1 MRNEDAGA
9 SGGETAAM
17 EVCQRSG
24 RERRW
29 SEERERERNQV
40 HERRATGFSEVDEA
54 GSWRSEGDGILNGPI
69 NGGGAPIGCSGC
81 MRAQLDIEK
90 TAVAGSLHQL
100 HIALASFDE
109 YVSSNWN
116 EK

>member
-1 MRNEDAGA
+1 MKMRGPVAARRRPWRFVREAEE
-9 SGGETAAM
+9 SEGG
-17 EVCQRSG
+17 QRK
-24 RERRW
+24 
-29 SEERERERNQV
+29 ERERGIKYTSVEPLVFPRWTKRGRGGQR
-40 HERRATGFSEVDEA
+40 EI
-54 GSWRSEGDGILNGPI
+54 GILNGPI

-100 HIALASFDE
+100 HTALASFDE